1 MQGKMKFRAG
11 MLSCLLER
19 HHISRA
25 MKVLCWYE
33 NKFLRVTI
41 ISF

>member
-1 MQGKMKFRAG
+1 MKFRAG
-11 MLSCLLER
+11 MLSCLSER
-19 HHISRA
+19 HQISCA

-41 ISF
+41 IKF